1 MTQIL
6 TLLSVIT
13 LSFIDQIVKIS
24 VVNKLAP
31 SGKFVIVKDILQF
44 TYVENTGAI
53 FGSLHNKT
61 MGLAVVTLLIILTI
75 LALLL
80 TKRIKS
86 KFMYVCLVL
95 VVSGGIGNFID
106 RMTRGFVVDY
116 IEPLFINFAIFN
128 FADCLVTVG
137 AFSMMGYLVFDLVK
151 DIRRAKHEKL

>member
-6 TLLSVIT
+6 TLLSVVT

-44 TYVENTGAI
+44 RYVENTGAI

-61 MGLAVVTLLIILTI
+61 MGLAVVTFLIILSI

-106 RMTRGFVVDY
+106 RLTRGFVVDY

-151 DIRRAKHEKL
+151 DIRRAKNEKF